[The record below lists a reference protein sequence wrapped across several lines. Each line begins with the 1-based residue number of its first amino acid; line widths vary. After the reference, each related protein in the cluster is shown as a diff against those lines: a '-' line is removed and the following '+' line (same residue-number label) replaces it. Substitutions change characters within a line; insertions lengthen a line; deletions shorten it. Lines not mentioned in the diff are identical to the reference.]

1 MPKTKFIVKID
12 GLTPYPI
19 EFDASSWSFGD
30 NPQAVTSHFE
40 MSPHSS
46 ITKFWIV
53 RPSDQWSSLMRQAA
67 SSGQSFELSLIA
79 QTEKQGRLATTVE
92 YSFSG
97 VVIDR
102 IRMSGNPP
110 DIAENIG
117 FDYGK
122 VDVEYGSHQP
132 MGQVD

>member
-1 MPKTKFIVKID
+1 
-12 GLTPYPI
+12 
-19 EFDASSWSFGD
+19 
-30 NPQAVTSHFE
+30 
-40 MSPHSS
+40 
-46 ITKFWIV
+46 
-53 RPSDQWSSLMRQAA
+53 MRQAA